1 MGAIDDRN
9 EEIIGRYLMGD
20 GCVRISMDTGLSVDT
35 VMKTLKGVS
44 DGGRLRMRRPPKAI
58 TPASGAS

>member
-1 MGAIDDRN
+1 MGSIDDRN

-20 GCVRISMDTGLSVDT
+20 GCVRISMDMGLSVDT
-35 VMKTLKGVS
+35 VMRTLKGVS
-44 DGGRLRMRRPPKAI
+44 DGERLRMRRPPGVL

>member
-1 MGAIDDRN
+1 MGAVDSEK
-9 EEIIGRYLMGD
+9 EEIVGRYLMGE
-20 GCVRISMDTGLSVDT
+20 GCVRISMDMGLSVDT
-35 VMKTLKGVS
+35 VMRTLKGVS